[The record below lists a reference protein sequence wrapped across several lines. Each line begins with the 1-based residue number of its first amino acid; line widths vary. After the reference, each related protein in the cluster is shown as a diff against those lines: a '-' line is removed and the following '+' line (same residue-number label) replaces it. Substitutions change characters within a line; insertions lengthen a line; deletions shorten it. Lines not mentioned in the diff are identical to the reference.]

1 MGWGWVARDEAVGKD
16 RAQSSR
22 ALWATLRNA
31 KSERVERGV
40 CISERHVQG
49 WSGGGWG
56 EEGGGICSRQHSKMA
71 PKIPTRWGTYPI

>member
-1 MGWGWVARDEAVGKD
+1 MLWNNIIPVVRLYYVVRARSMGSGWVARDEAVGKD

-22 ALWATLRNA
+22 ALWAILRNA

-49 WSGGGWG
+49 
-56 EEGGGICSRQHSKMA
+56 
-71 PKIPTRWGTYPI
+71 